1 MSMPSCCPINLVKK
15 VIKIMNKQTSKVI
28 LEITVHIHVCNSG
41 KDLLVYSCIAVD
53 IGFS

>member
-1 MSMPSCCPINLVKK
+1 MKK
-15 VIKIMNKQTSKVI
+15 VIKIMNKQSKVI

-41 KDLLVYSCIAVD
+41 KNLLVYSCIAVD